1 MGEMDAYK
9 DVFLE
14 ESAEYLQS
22 ITEGLLAL
30 ECSPHD
36 LEPVETVFR
45 GAHSLKGMSAAMEY
59 ARTADLTHRM
69 EGLMHRVRSG
79 ELPVTPA
86 VVDLMLS
93 AVDQVRA
100 LIDDESAG
108 TSGVDVSVT
117 LEALAAASRGEMPE
131 SPPASTE
138 GSGVL
143 GAPCE
148 LPSVSP
154 EATGST
160 SESEDGSRLLRVVV
174 SLEDSCVLKAV
185 RAYMVIKRISH
196 MGTVVDT
203 VPSAREIEDERF
215 ERSFEVVVET
225 LSTPSEV
232 QTAAGAVSEI
242 ERVEVTE
249 IDQRAGQGSGPA
261 ARVDQTDQ
269 SRAVVRKRAAIPK
282 LSETQTVRISI
293 GHLDSMVDLVG
304 EIVTLRARLDDL
316 SRRFESKDLYD
327 ALEELHRV
335 SGELQHEVMQTRMVP
350 VGNIFNRFPRMVRDL
365 ARDLGKDVELELN
378 GLDIELDRTVL
389 DEIGDP
395 IVHLL
400 RNSVDHGIESA
411 EERRRAGK
419 PERGLI
425 RLEAA
430 RERDTVRIS
439 VSDDGKGMDPD
450 RIWGKAVSL
459 GLVSEAD
466 REACSLED
474 ILFFACV
481 PGFSTMADATK
492 VSGRGVGMDV
502 VKGKI
507 EHLGGALS
515 IDSAP
520 GLGTTF
526 SLTLPLTLAI
536 IQALLVGDGQ
546 QTYAL
551 PLPSVDTVVSPSD
564 LNIKTLENAPVVVLG
579 DGQIVPLQRL
589 DALMGGADPFELPKS
604 DEHIVVLQSG
614 TATRALTVQR
624 LSGRM
629 EIVIKPMSG
638 VFRDARGFV
647 GAAVLGDGT
656 VALVLDPRTL
666 FDTREESGT

>member
-69 EGLMHRVRSG
+69 EGLMDRVRGG

-131 SPPASTE
+131 SPTE
-138 GSGVL
+138 GSGVR

-148 LPSVSP
+148 LPSLPP
-154 EATGST
+154 EATGSA
-160 SESEDGSRLLRVVV
+160 SDSEDGSRLLRAVV

-185 RAYMVIKRISH
+185 RAYMVIKRLSH

-203 VPSAREIEDERF
+203 VPSARDIEDERF

-225 LSTPSEV
+225 LSTPA
-232 QTAAGAVSEI
+232 QAQAAAGAVSEI
-242 ERVEVTE
+242 EHVEVTE
-249 IDQRAGQGSGPA
+249 IDQQAGQNSGPA
-261 ARVDQTDQ
+261 VREDESDP
-269 SRAVVRKRAAIPK
+269 SRAVERKRAAIPK
-282 LSETQTVRISI
+282 LSETQTVRIAI
-293 GHLDSMVDLVG
+293 GHLDNMVDLVG

-365 ARDLGKDVELELN
+365 ARDLGKDVELELD

-419 PERGLI
+419 PERGRI

-459 GLVSEAD
+459 GLVPEAD

-474 ILFFACV
+474 ILLFTCA
-481 PGFSTMADATK
+481 PGFSTITEATK
-492 VSGRGVGMDV
+492 VSGRGVGMDA

-507 EHLGGALS
+507 EHLGGTLS

-551 PLPSVDTVVSPSD
+551 PLPSVDTVVSPSG
-564 LNIKTLENAPVVVLG
+564 LNIRTLENAPVVVLG
-579 DGQIVPLQRL
+579 DGQVVPLQRL

-614 TATRALTVQR
+614 TAARALTVQR
-624 LSGRM
+624 LLGRT

-638 VFRDARGFV
+638 VFRDARGFA